1 MLHIFLRFPSSTWC
15 VFTTQTI
22 TGIED
27 RRFIETS
34 KISSLRA
41 GAVWYGLSMKHQ
53 TCHSKPNASG
63 WIEIPVRIP
72 ITWKIMEGI
81 FHGFSAFPVL
91 SISCLWSTIAVSAMT
106 FPWLACTWHGNF
118 VPTKPAIHAVS
129 SKTCFQHASVGRLQ
143 PPWTRVPE
151 GPTRVNTQHGFC
163 WLIFQPNLAH
173 PSMPQGREL

>member
-15 VFTTQTI
+15 VFNTQTI

-27 RRFIETS
+27 RRFVETS

-41 GAVWYGLSMKHQ
+41 GAVWYGVSMKHQ

-81 FHGFSAFPVL
+81 FHEFSAFPVL
-91 SISCLWSTIAVSAMT
+91 SISCLWSTIAAISAMT
-106 FPWLACTWHGNF
+106 FSWLACTWHGNF

-129 SKTCFQHASVGRLQ
+129 SKTCFHMPVLDDSSHLHPGPWGSHQGKHSTWVLLADLPAQSCASIHASG
-143 PPWTRVPE
+143 
-151 GPTRVNTQHGFC
+151 
-163 WLIFQPNLAH
+163 
-173 PSMPQGREL
+173 